1 MKSVGFYLM
10 NKKGL
15 KTIYKIIDL
24 KKDYLIK
31 YVVCSRDSNVINDYY
46 EDIKALCKLNNIL
59 FLDRKEEFFFK
70 VDYKIAIGWRW
81 IIKNSE
87 NLIVFH
93 DSILP
98 GYRGFSPLVNCLINE
113 EKEIGVTALF
123 ASDDYDRGEII
134 EQKKINI
141 EYPITIK
148 KAIDLIGNVYEDLAI
163 SILEKIE
170 KHTLSS
176 IVQDESK
183 ASYSLWRD
191 TEDYFINWNW
201 SSYKIKRFIDAVGFP
216 YNGAKTIINN
226 IEHRI
231 LEAEIIDD
239 VEIINRDVGKVIFVK
254 DEKPV
259 VVCGRG
265 LLKILSMQ
273 NQENKNVKIKKF
285 RTRFK

>member
-1 MKSVGFYLM
+1 M
-10 NKKGL
+10 NK
-15 KTIYKIIDL
+15 
-24 KKDYLIK
+24 
-31 YVVCSRDSNVINDYY
+31 
-46 EDIKALCKLNNIL
+46 
-59 FLDRKEEFFFK
+59 
-70 VDYKIAIGWRW
+70 
-81 IIKNSE
+81 
-87 NLIVFH
+87 
-93 DSILP
+93 
-98 GYRGFSPLVNCLINE
+98 
-113 EKEIGVTALF
+113 
-123 ASDDYDRGEII
+123 
-134 EQKKINI
+134 KKINI

-148 KAIDLIGNVYEDLAI
+148 KAIDLIGNVYQDLAI

-259 VVCGRG
+259 VVCGSG